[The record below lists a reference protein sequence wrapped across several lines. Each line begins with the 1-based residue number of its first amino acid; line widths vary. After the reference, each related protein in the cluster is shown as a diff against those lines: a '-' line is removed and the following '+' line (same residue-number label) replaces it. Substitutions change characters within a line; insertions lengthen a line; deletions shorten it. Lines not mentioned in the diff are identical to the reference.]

1 MGISKEELNKIALD
15 YHTNENITDKHIEDL
30 GQIYTIEWVKK
41 HLQGKTQIL
50 ELGYGEGI
58 FTNALVHDNY
68 NVTLVEGSSVLID
81 KAKEKFAQKVDY
93 IHCLFED
100 YVPVKK
106 FDAILALH
114 VLEHIDQPRVLLKQM
129 KQWIND
135 DGVIIAIVP
144 NQNSIHRKLA
154 VIMGL
159 QPALDTLSQRDLLV
173 GHQRV
178 YSLETLEADIKATD
192 YHVIDS
198 TGFFLKVLPN
208 SMMLEYSQD
217 LLRALNEVSNCIPK
231 DLLAN
236 IGVVAQIQNR

>member
-15 YHTNENITDKHIEDL
+15 YHMNENIPDKHIEDL

-81 KAKEKFAQKVDY
+81 KAKENFGQQVDY

-114 VLEHIDQPRVLLKQM
+114 VLEHIDQPRVLLNQM

-135 DGVIIAIVP
+135 DGVIIVIVP

-192 YHVIDS
+192 YHVIDT

-217 LLRALNEVSNCIPK
+217 LLMALNEISNSISK

-236 IGVVAQIQNR
+236 IGVVAQIKNK

>member
-1 MGISKEELNKIALD
+1 MGTSREELNQIALD
-15 YHTNENITDKHIEDL
+15 YHTNENIPDKHIEDL

-41 HLQGKTQIL
+41 HLQGKTKIL

-58 FTNALVHDNY
+58 FTNALVHDSY
-68 NVTLVEGSSVLID
+68 NVTLVEGSSVLLD
-81 KAKEKFAQKVDY
+81 KAKEKFGQKLDY
-93 IHCLFED
+93 VHCLFEE
-100 YVPVKK
+100 YVPARK

-114 VLEHIDQPRVLLKQM
+114 VLEHLDQPKVLLRKM
-129 KQWIND
+129 KQWITD
-135 DGVIIAIVP
+135 DGIIIAIVP
-144 NQNSIHRKLA
+144 NKNSIHRKLA

-178 YSLETLEADIKATD
+178 YSLEMLEADFKATD
-192 YHVIDS
+192 YHLVDS

-208 SMMLEYSQD
+208 SMMLEYSPD
-217 LLRALNEVSNCIPK
+217 LLKALNEVSNCIPK

-236 IGVVAQIQNR
+236 IGVVAKIENQ